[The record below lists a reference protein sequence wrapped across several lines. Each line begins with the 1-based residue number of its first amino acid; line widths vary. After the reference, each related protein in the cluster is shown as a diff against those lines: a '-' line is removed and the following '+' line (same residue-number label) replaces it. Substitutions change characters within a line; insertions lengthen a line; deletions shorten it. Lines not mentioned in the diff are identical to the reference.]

1 MKLLNRLERKFGDF
15 AIPNL
20 TLYLITLQ
28 GLTFFLSLAYQD
40 FTAKIVLSHER
51 LFAGQWWRLFTVLA
65 IPPATHPVFLILFL
79 YFFALIG
86 NTLEAQWGTF
96 RFNIYIL
103 IGYLA
108 TILVALIPEATVTNS
123 YLMASIFVAFAW
135 LNPEFEVLIFFVL
148 PVKMKW
154 LGLAAWIGFLIS
166 FIIGKWPMKA
176 EVAAGALNFLIF
188 FHNDLWQSLRTSKR
202 KFKGQ
207 MARAQAMEP
216 KLPMHVCAECGVT
229 DQSDRKMEFRY
240 CPLCAGTPAYC
251 INHIQN
257 HQHR

>member
-1 MKLLNRLERKFGDF
+1 MKFLNRLERKFGHF

-20 TLYLITLQ
+20 TLSLVTLQ
-28 GLTFFLSLAYQD
+28 GLTFFLAYAYPD
-40 FTAKIVLSHER
+40 FIQKILLTHEK
-51 LFAGQWWRLFTVLA
+51 LFAGEWWRLFTVLV
-65 IPPATHPVFLILFL
+65 IPPPMSPLFLIFFL

-96 RFNIYIL
+96 KFNLYIL
-103 IGYLA
+103 IGYIA
-108 TILVALIPEATVTNS
+108 TVLVVLIPGAIVSNVF
-123 YLMASIFVAFAW
+123 LMGSIFVAFAW
-135 LNPEFEVLIFFVL
+135 LFPEFEILIFFVF

-154 LGLAAWIGFLIS
+154 LGLASWILMLIA
-166 FIIGKWPMKA
+166 FITGDWAAKA
-176 EVAAGALNFLIF
+176 QVAAGSLSFLIF
-188 FHNDLWQSLRTSKR
+188 FHADLWQSLRTSRR

-207 MARAQAMEP
+207 MARAQSEEAKP
-216 KLPMHVCAECGVT
+216 PLHVCAQCGVT

-240 CPLCAGTPAYC
+240 CPLCTGTPAYC